1 MADDRFGRIALQ
13 TYTNDAYTLVFYEA
27 EGFICTGFY
36 LPLLGSPLP
45 AEIPFEVE
53 FAAPADVW
61 DVFQE
66 SLYRVEER
74 DGRKYYGLSDP
85 WESNYRFYV
94 DMAATPAAERREAE
108 VWTGRVSG
116 YGGQFTFVLERYGSP
131 ETAAV
136 LIILFILLFFDYQHA
151 SDHAAECHRRA
162 TEACG
167 EGRIRSVHVARRLTG
182 TTLRV
187 ETECQFECVEHG
199 SRGSANE
206 MGAPQN
212 L

>member
-1 MADDRFGRIALQ
+1 VADDRFGRIALQ
-13 TYTNDAYTLVFYEA
+13 TYTNEAYTLVLYEA

-36 LPLLGSPLP
+36 LPPLGSPLP
-45 AEIPFEVE
+45 AEIPSEVE

-61 DVFQE
+61 DVLQE
-66 SLYRVEER
+66 SLYLAEESDR
-74 DGRKYYGLSDP
+74 RKSYGLSDP

-94 DMAATPAAERREAE
+94 DMAAAPAAERPEAE
-108 VWTGRVSG
+108 VWTGRVWG

-136 LIILFILLFFDYQHA
+136 LTIIFILLFFDYQHA
-151 SDHAAECHRRA
+151 SEHAAECHRQA
-162 TEACG
+162 AEACG

-199 SRGSANE
+199 SSG
-206 MGAPQN
+206 
-212 L
+212 